1 TRGWAELAAVEWIRA
16 SGQETEGGQQESGNH
31 RQLFLRGG
39 YSVMLYDVIC
49 EQLGGAMSAV
59 VEKLRVME
67 KEGLLREG
75 KTWNSSV
82 FEMRTDFKV
91 KWQLLTPR
99 RHQSSHR
106 AVLALPRSLE
116 DVEMVYTVPNSDLC

>member
-31 RQLFLRGG
+31 RQCLIGRCWATLFLRGG

-82 FEMRTDFKV
+82 FEMRTDFKAIYLIPGL
-91 KWQLLTPR
+91 KKN
-99 RHQSSHR
+99 SHFY
-106 AVLALPRSLE
+106 VEGSL
-116 DVEMVYTVPNSDLC
+116 

>member
-1 TRGWAELAAVEWIRA
+1 MSL
-16 SGQETEGGQQESGNH
+16 SLCM
-31 RQLFLRGG
+31 QLFLRGG

-75 KTWNSSV
+75 K
-82 FEMRTDFKV
+82 
-91 KWQLLTPR
+91 
-99 RHQSSHR
+99 QSF
-106 AVLALPRSLE
+106 
-116 DVEMVYTVPNSDLC
+116 